1 MQKYYYKLNIQIKM
15 IHNIHLSD
23 YNEYMSNYLN
33 KIMLNDN
40 YLKTIHSK
48 TTIKGY
54 VFSNLY
60 PYDKDCIY
68 KKDSIY
74 TFYLNGFDKE
84 LIMRFKNC
92 LEQEEIILNVNMSIQ
107 PFKKIKVL
115 RTNSLCLV
123 SLKDSNAEYW
133 TRKKSLSLLIEALNK
148 NANSKIG
155 LFCNEILKDTNFI
168 QSLLIRNK
176 YDLCANYKGGKLIGY
191 QLDIIV
197 NDDLESQ
204 LLANICMAVGLG
216 EKNSLGCGFCIDLKG
231 DKR

>member
-1 MQKYYYKLNIQIKM
+1 MQKCYYRLSIQIKM
-15 IHNIHLSD
+15 IHNVCLAD

-33 KIMLNDN
+33 KVMLNDS
-40 YLKTIHSK
+40 YLKSIHAK

-60 PYDKDCIY
+60 PFEKDCVY
-68 KKDSIY
+68 KKDSVY

-92 LEQEEIILNVNMSIQ
+92 LEQEEIVLNVKMNVQ
-107 PFKKIKVL
+107 PFKQIKAL

-133 TRKKSLSLLIEALNK
+133 TRQKSLSLLIEALNK
-148 NANSKIG
+148 NANLKCN
-155 LFCNEILKDTNFI
+155 LFCSQILKGTNFI

-176 YDLCANYKGGKLIGY
+176 HDLCANYKGGKLIGY

-204 LLANICMAVGLG
+204 LLANICMAAGLG
-216 EKNSLGCGFCIDLKG
+216 EKNSLGCGFCIDLKE

>member
-1 MQKYYYKLNIQIKM
+1 MQKYYYRLKIQMKM

-40 YLKTIHSK
+40 YLKTIHAK

-60 PYDKDCIY
+60 PYEKDCIY
-68 KKDSIY
+68 KKDSVY

-92 LEQEEIILNVNMSIQ
+92 LEREELILNVNMAVQ
-107 PFKKIKVL
+107 PFKKVKILK
-115 RTNSLCLV
+115 TNSLCLV

-133 TRKKSLSLLIEALNK
+133 TRKKSLSLLIDALNK
-148 NANSKIG
+148 NANLKCN
-155 LFCNEILKDTNFI
+155 LFCNQISKDINFI

-176 YDLCANYKGGKLIGY
+176 YDLCANYKGGKLIGH
-191 QLDIIV
+191 QLDVIV
-197 NDDLESQ
+197 NDDPESQ
-204 LLANICMAVGLG
+204 LLANVCMAAGLG
-216 EKNSLGCGFCIDLKG
+216 EKNSLGCGFCIDLKE